1 MKGKLAVL
9 GFLCA
14 AITVGGVY
22 ATWSFAEKD
31 TTAANTTVNVAM
43 TGLEGAS
50 EKGTLSV
57 QVMGDNG
64 FTLAV
69 DDSDNNHLPEVKK
82 TGVVKVTFTPSANA
96 SADVKANGIDVSYT
110 ITYAPY
116 AGGAATLEEWTY
128 DGTQIFTIGATVN
141 LNKSAAVKNGDSFVW
156 TIAADDVPID
166 LTEAMKTKLVDMKAK
181 YDALNAEL
189 AKGHFVITV
198 NELTGA

>member
-22 ATWSFAEKD
+22 ATWSFAENQTNAAS
-31 TTAANTTVNVAM
+31 TTINVAM
-43 TGLEGAS
+43 TGVDGAS

-57 QVMGDNG
+57 KVMGDNG

-69 DDSDNNHLPEVKK
+69 DDSNNDHLPEVKK
-82 TGVVKVTFTPSANA
+82 TGVVTVTFTPAANA

-116 AGGAATLEEWTY
+116 SGGAATLEEWTY

-166 LTEAMKTKLVDMKAK
+166 LTTEMKAKLVDTRAK
-181 YDALNAEL
+181 YDAFNVEL

-198 NELTGA
+198 NELVGA